1 LAAEAKRAYFEA
13 IRKPAAFQ
21 CDTCRDVL
29 TVETFPGSGICH
41 PCPDCYERRRVQR
54 LQSIC
59 GMTADEMR
67 YRLDDIMPTGGGTD
81 AMVTAACVFVAN
93 PRGILTLHGGSG
105 NAKTV
110 VLQAI
115 VNECLMR
122 GAPAV
127 YTTFYD
133 LVGYVRE
140 AFRNESESAWQRVRR
155 FQSVRALAVDEFDK
169 VKTTEWIEE
178 LETAI
183 IDRRYRDGLAGQC
196 GTVVAMNEPPS
207 SLPDWIESRLCDG
220 RNRVIGNDDPDVRP
234 MLRNEDGA

>member
-1 LAAEAKRAYFEA
+1 
-13 IRKPAAFQ
+13 
-21 CDTCRDVL
+21 
-29 TVETFPGSGICH
+29 
-41 PCPDCYERRRVQR
+41 
-54 LQSIC
+54 
-59 GMTADEMR
+59 MTADEMR

-122 GAPAV
+122 GVSAV

-133 LVGYVRE
+133 LAGYVRE
-140 AFRNESESAWQRVRR
+140 AFGRESESAWRRVLH
-155 FQSVRALAVDEFDK
+155 FQSVRVLAIDEFDK

-183 IDRRYRDGLAGQC
+183 IDRRYRDGLAGMC

-207 SLPDWIESRLCDG
+207 SLPDWIESRLRDG
-220 RNRVIGNDDPDVRP
+220 RNRVIGNNDPDVRP